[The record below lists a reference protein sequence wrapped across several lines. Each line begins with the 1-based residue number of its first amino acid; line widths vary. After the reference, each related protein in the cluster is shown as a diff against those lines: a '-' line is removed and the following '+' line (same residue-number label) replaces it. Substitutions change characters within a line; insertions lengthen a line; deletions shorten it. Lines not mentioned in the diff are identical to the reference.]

1 MHDFE
6 MREMEFGKREMEK
19 DEEIERG
26 WKRQGD
32 TK

>member
-6 MREMEFGKREMEK
+6 MREMEFRKREMEK

>member
-6 MREMEFGKREMEK
+6 MEFRKREMEK